1 MDFRKKYGNQ
11 VSLERKDPSPMSEL
25 VPMFLKLSGMTSAV
39 NENLILSAW
48 DRVTMFALSWK
59 QMGIP
64 FWNEPEI
71 IMIENGL

>member
-48 DRVTMFALSWK
+48 DRVTGAGS
-59 QMGIP
+59 
-64 FWNEPEI
+64 
-71 IMIENGL
+71 